1 MKKDEYGQMMKYMTR
16 PATGSS
22 LKPKPIKSNVSETSS
37 KKSSNRID
45 QDSKPGRAR
54 FIVNPITHQ
63 YENTDYSIQQSID
76 KHTEFSPAQKA
87 AFTEFY
93 SKDDRI
99 ADEARELQ
107 KEKKLMGYLEN
118 VKSGKYNINNDTKTL
133 KKLSGYQPHKR
144 VAAAT
149 NFYPTIAMPAIDL
162 APLVADIDAAEQQI
176 TDRKKYEQT
185 IINPDASEG
194 IAGILINKNRRKI

>member
-1 MKKDEYGQMMKYMTR
+1 MKISELRKAQKY
-16 PATGSS
+16 
-22 LKPKPIKSNVSETSS
+22 LTSS
-37 KKSSNRID
+37 ATDKVKPNSKPDVKSSE
-45 QDSKPGRAR
+45 QDSKPAR
-54 FIVNPITHQ
+54 FNFIVSPATGN
-63 YENTDYSIQQSID
+63 YENTAYSIQQSID

-107 KEKKLMGYLEN
+107 KEKKLMGYLDN

-144 VAAAT
+144 VAAPG
-149 NFYPTIAMPAIDL
+149 NFYPTVAIPEFNL
-162 APLVADIDAAEQQI
+162 APLVEDLDTAEQQI
-176 TDRKKYEQT
+176 TARKKYEQT

>member
-1 MKKDEYGQMMKYMTR
+1 M
-16 PATGSS
+16 
-22 LKPKPIKSNVSETSS
+22 
-37 KKSSNRID
+37 
-45 QDSKPGRAR
+45 
-54 FIVNPITHQ
+54 NPVTHQ

-144 VAAAT
+144 VAAAA
-149 NFYPTIAMPAIDL
+149 NFYPTVAIPEFNL
-162 APLVADIDAAEQQI
+162 APLVEDLDTAEQQI
-176 TDRKKYEQT
+176 TARKKYEQT
-185 IINPDASEG
+185 IINPDANEG

>member
-1 MKKDEYGQMMKYMTR
+1 MKISELRKAQKY
-16 PATGSS
+16 
-22 LKPKPIKSNVSETSS
+22 LTSS
-37 KKSSNRID
+37 ATDKVKPNSKPNVKSSE
-45 QDSKPGRAR
+45 QDSKPAR
-54 FIVNPITHQ
+54 FNFIVNPATGN
-63 YENTDYSIQQSID
+63 YENTAYSIQQSID

-107 KEKKLMGYLEN
+107 KEKKLMGYLDN

-144 VAAAT
+144 VAAPG
-149 NFYPTIAMPAIDL
+149 NFYPTVAIPEFNL
-162 APLVADIDAAEQQI
+162 APLVEDLDTAEQQI
-176 TDRKKYEQT
+176 TARKKYEQT